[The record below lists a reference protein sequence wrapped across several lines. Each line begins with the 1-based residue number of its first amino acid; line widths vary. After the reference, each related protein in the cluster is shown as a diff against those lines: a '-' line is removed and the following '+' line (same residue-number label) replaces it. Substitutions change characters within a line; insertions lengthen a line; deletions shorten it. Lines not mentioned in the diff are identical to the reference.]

1 MASSKK
7 SRDNKE
13 NAVPAVP
20 DPPDEN
26 DNKAVWVDYWELYI
40 KPKYG
45 HVTSTGKDPQKPV
58 KGDYMTAV
66 LKYLPKIK
74 TGGVHKPKVATVMEP
89 DVETDPDVAMK
100 ELIAKLADLGVTTAQ
115 AQDMAQKSGAGSW
128 GEFKQLDTKGL
139 DEVLDA
145 TDGVK
150 LVTKSKVRT
159 AFKKESDQAVVKK
172 GKTPN
177 RAADPFVLENNP
189 KPQTYKLWRDQIEDW
204 LRIHRGQDFQELTL
218 YSVLLKA
225 VPEEDRHNY
234 HHIVDSMQRDCAS
247 LLDYLDKTHARLT
260 QLDKTEDIAK
270 YRNCTRRGRGLK
282 EWRQE
287 WERMRKIALRAGL
300 QPSSQDKQDFV
311 TAAELTDLQLSQVH
325 AGMSRAQDLHDEKVW
340 PDGVKVEFDELAA
353 AIKEISHYEYA
364 EQSAQ
369 GGKKS
374 TKVPKD
380 SDKALYAGMG
390 YSEHEVAEAVYAYFG
405 KGKGKG
411 KGKGLGKGDNGA
423 STKEQKPAGW
433 KEPCQFG
440 AGCRNMNTTCK
451 GWHPRAKGKGK
462 GKGKGEQRS
471 KSEPPNA
478 NRTGSARIG
487 GSDRDCPGCGVK
499 VFATKLNCF
508 KCGIKVEPVP
518 GRPPNKGG
526 KGQH

>member
-1 MASSKK
+1 MAI
-7 SRDNKE
+7 D
-13 NAVPAVP
+13 
-20 DPPDEN
+20 
-26 DNKAVWVDYWELYI
+26 
-40 KPKYG
+40 
-45 HVTSTGKDPQKPV
+45 
-58 KGDYMTAV
+58 
-66 LKYLPKIK
+66 
-74 TGGVHKPKVATVMEP
+74 
-89 DVETDPDVAMK
+89 
-100 ELIAKLADLGVTTAQ
+100 ELIAKLADLGLTTAQ
-115 AQDMAQKSGAGSW
+115 AQDMVTMSGADSW
-128 GEFKQLDTKGL
+128 DEFKELDKEGL
-139 DEVLDA
+139 DEVLNA

-150 LVTKSKVRT
+150 LVIKAKVRT
-159 AFKKESDQAVVKK
+159 AFKKVVDKAGEKK

-177 RAADPFVLENNP
+177 RATDPFMLKQDP
-189 KPQTYKLWRDQIEDW
+189 KPMEYKLWREQIKDW
-204 LRIHRGQDFQELTL
+204 LFIHEKQDFPEMTL
-218 YSVLLKA
+218 YSVLLKS
-225 VPEEDRHNY
+225 VPEEDRANY
-234 HHIVDSMQRDCAS
+234 HHLVDSTERDCAS

-270 YRNCTRRGRGLK
+270 YRNCTRKGRGLK

-287 WERMRKIALRAGL
+287 WERVRKVAVRAGL
-300 QPSSQDKQDFV
+300 KPSSQDKQDFV
-311 TAAELTDLQLSQVH
+311 TAAELTEQQLSQVH
-325 AGMSRAQDLHDEKVW
+325 AGLSRAQDAHNEKVW

-353 AIKEISHYEYA
+353 AIKELSHYEYA
-364 EQSAQ
+364 EQSAL

-374 TKVPKD
+374 NKVPKD
-380 SDKALYAGMG
+380 SDKALYAG
-390 YSEHEVAEAVYAYFG
+390 YSDYEVNEAVYAYFG

-423 STKEQKPAGW
+423 NTKEQKPAGW

-478 NRTGSARIG
+478 NRVGSARIG

-518 GRPPNKGG
+518 NRPPNKGG